1 MAMIFTGSYVVPAE
15 RESVWRGLN
24 DPTVLAASIPGCS
37 ELSATPDG
45 GFAASIVARIGVISA
60 TFRGDLRIED
70 ADPPSGYALV
80 GRANGGLAGF
90 AKGRA
95 EVALAEGEAAGTTVL
110 TYRAEADIG
119 GKVAMVG
126 GRLIQS
132 VARSMADTFFEAFV
146 AQITDGAGTARR
158 LDAEGATAPG
168 PETLTAATATA
179 ATVPAPPIAA
189 PVTTEATIGVGIGA
203 IAAFFAGIAVG
214 ILATAAAT
222 VALGLIR

>member
-37 ELSATPDG
+37 ELTATPDG
-45 GFAASIVARIGVISA
+45 GFAATIVARIGVISA

-70 ADPPSGYALV
+70 ADPPRGYALV

-132 VARSMADTFFEAFV
+132 VANSMADAFFETFV
-146 AQITDGAGTARR
+146 AEITDGTGTARR
-158 LDAEGATAPG
+158 LDAEGATPMVPEAP
-168 PETLTAATATA
+168 TTTAA

-189 PVTTEATIGVGIGA
+189 PVATGATIGVGIGA
-203 IAAFFAGIAVG
+203 ITAFFVGIAVG

>member
-24 DPTVLAASIPGCS
+24 DPTVLATSIPGCS
-37 ELSATPDG
+37 ELTATPEG
-45 GFAASIVARIGVISA
+45 GFAATIVARIGVISA

-70 ADPPSGYALV
+70 AEPPRGYVLV

-95 EVALAEGEAAGTTVL
+95 EVALADGEAAGTTVL

-126 GRLIQS
+126 GRLIES
-132 VARSMADTFFEAFV
+132 VANSMADAFFEAFV
-146 AQITDGAGTARR
+146 ATITGGAGTAHR
-158 LDAEGATAPG
+158 LGAAGSATPSPEAPAI
-168 PETLTAATATA
+168 AAA
-179 ATVPAPPIAA
+179 ATVPAAPATAA
-189 PVTTEATIGVGIGA
+189 ATIGVGIGA
-203 IAAFFAGIAVG
+203 ITAFFAGIAVG